1 MNVDKLLICGG
12 RHFTDYLKL
21 EAAMRSLSFTPAII
35 IEGGCGGADILAK
48 QWAINNDVQYAEV
61 PAMWDNFGKRA
72 GPLRNYAMYLLNPE
86 YCLAMP
92 GDKGTQDMVNLCT
105 TNNIPVWRPYG

>member
-1 MNVDKLLICGG
+1 MSVDKLLVCGG
-12 RHFTDYLKL
+12 RDFTDYSKL
-21 EAAMRSLSFTPAII
+21 ELALKNLPFTPAII
-35 IEGGCGGADILAK
+35 IEGGYRGADTLAK
-48 QWAINNDVQYAEV
+48 QWAIYNSIHYAEV
-61 PAMWDNFGKRA
+61 PALWEAFGGRA

-92 GDKGTQDMVNLCT
+92 GGKGTQDMVNLCT